1 MSEVTCL
8 GLSEKEEKKI
18 KIIADSTCEVC
29 GVFTPSEDLEIH
41 LISHRMTNEEKRDPS
56 LRVLVTCRSCHSRIH
71 TIPVPTRSQRIIS
84 RGRDFFVRRD
94 IRKLLGYIPKPW
106 TPPETIDLAQIYE
119 DGFRSFPA
127 W

>member
-1 MSEVTCL
+1 MSEVSGL

-29 GVFTPSEDLEIH
+29 GEFRPPEDLEIH
-41 LISHRMTNEEKRDPS
+41 LISHRRTKDEQRDPS
-56 LRVLVTCRSCHSRIH
+56 LRILVTCRSCHSRIH
-71 TIPVPTRSQRIIS
+71 AIPVPTQSQRIIS
-84 RGRDFFVRRD
+84 KGRDFFVRRD

-119 DGFRSFPA
+119 DGFKSFPA